1 MAKQKIYIKRKKE
14 FIMAQKKEKTIISQ
28 FIEIEGILRSE
39 GHTELADFM
48 LDRIAKQTA
57 KNSTKSGESKTAEA
71 NKVLAETLYEAMEEN
86 TCYTATQIGNMGIEG
101 IGSASKATAVLK
113 ILVAD
118 GRVTNSKVKGVS
130 TYKVA

>member
-1 MAKQKIYIKRKKE
+1 
-14 FIMAQKKEKTIISQ
+14 MAQKKEKTIVSQ
-28 FIEIEGILRSE
+28 FTEIEGILRSE

-57 KNSTKSGESKTAEA
+57 KNSTKGGESKTAEA
-71 NKVLAETLYEAMEEN
+71 NKILAEALYEAMEEG

-101 IGSASKATAVLK
+101 IGSTSKATTVLK
-113 ILVAD
+113 ILVDD
-118 GRVTNSKVKGVS
+118 GRVTNTKVKGVS

>member
-1 MAKQKIYIKRKKE
+1 
-14 FIMAQKKEKTIISQ
+14 MAQKKEKTIISQ

>member
-1 MAKQKIYIKRKKE
+1 MAN
-14 FIMAQKKEKTIISQ
+14 KKEKTIVSQ
-28 FIEIEGILRSE
+28 FTEIEGILRE
-39 GHTELADFM
+39 NGYTELADFM

-71 NKVLAETLYEAMEEN
+71 NKILAEALYEAMEEN
-86 TCYTATQIGNMGIEG
+86 VCYTATQIGNLGVEG
-101 IGSASKATAVLK
+101 IGSTSKATTILK

-118 GRVTNSKVKGVS
+118 GRVVNTKAKGVS

>member
-1 MAKQKIYIKRKKE
+1 MAN
-14 FIMAQKKEKTIISQ
+14 KKEKTIVSQ
-28 FIEIEGILRSE
+28 FTEIEGILRE
-39 GHTELADFM
+39 NGHTDLADFM

-71 NKVLAETLYEAMEEN
+71 NKILAEALYEAMEEN
-86 TCYTATQIGNMGIEG
+86 VCYTATQIGNMGIEG

-113 ILVAD
+113 ILLAD

>member
-1 MAKQKIYIKRKKE
+1 MAN
-14 FIMAQKKEKTIISQ
+14 KKEKTIVSQ
-28 FIEIEGILRSE
+28 FTEIEGILRE
-39 GHTELADFM
+39 NGHTDLADFM

-71 NKVLAETLYEAMEEN
+71 NKILAEALYEVMEEN
-86 TCYTATQIGNMGIEG
+86 VCYTATQIGNMGVEG

-113 ILVAD
+113 ILLAD

>member
-1 MAKQKIYIKRKKE
+1 
-14 FIMAQKKEKTIISQ
+14 MAQKKEKTIVSQ
-28 FIEIEGILRSE
+28 FTEIEKILRDAE
-39 GHTELADFM
+39 YTELADFM

-57 KNSTKSGESKTAEA
+57 KNSTKGGESKTAEA
-71 NKVLAETLYEAMEEN
+71 NKKLAETLYEAMDAD
-86 TCYTATQIGNMGIEG
+86 TCYTATQIGNMGIKD

-118 GRVTNSKVKGVS
+118 GRVVNTKVKGVS

>member
-1 MAKQKIYIKRKKE
+1 MSN
-14 FIMAQKKEKTIISQ
+14 KKEKTIVSQ
-28 FIEIEGILRSE
+28 FTEIEKILRE
-39 GHTELADFM
+39 DGHTELADFM

-71 NKVLAETLYEAMEEN
+71 NKILAEILYEAMEKD
-86 TCYTATQIGNMGIEG
+86 TCYTATQVGNMGIKD
-101 IGSASKATAVLK
+101 IGSASKATAILK

>member
-1 MAKQKIYIKRKKE
+1 MAN
-14 FIMAQKKEKTIISQ
+14 KKEKTIVSQ
-28 FIEIEGILRSE
+28 FTEIEGILRE
-39 GHTELADFM
+39 NGHTDLADFM

-71 NKVLAETLYEAMEEN
+71 NKILAEALYEAMEEN
-86 TCYTATQIGNMGIEG
+86 VCYTATQIGNMGVEG

-113 ILVAD
+113 ILLAD

>member
-1 MAKQKIYIKRKKE
+1 
-14 FIMAQKKEKTIISQ
+14 MAQKKEKTIVSQ
-28 FIEIEGILRSE
+28 FTEIENYLRE
-39 GHTELADFM
+39 NGKTEWADFM

-57 KNSTKSGESKTAEA
+57 KNSTKGGESKTAEA
-71 NKVLAETLYEAMEEN
+71 NKVLAETLYETMDAN

-118 GRVTNSKVKGVS
+118 GRVANSKVKGVS
-130 TYKVA
+130 TYKVV